1 MQVSDTQ
8 LQVFIDRTTAGDEIA
23 RAALIDHA
31 CDRLLRLTRKMFH
44 THARL
49 RRWEATAD
57 VFQSAMLR
65 LHTVLGEVR
74 VESERHFFNLAA
86 VMIRRTLLDL
96 AKHHFGP
103 QGGAANHHTDGIPA
117 DEPGG
122 TVHRASD
129 PAAEPTNLDGWS
141 DFHAQVEKLPDEE
154 REVVNLLYYESL
166 SQEEAARVLGISL
179 RTVKRRWQSARCR
192 LHAALNSEGAS

>member
-1 MQVSDTQ
+1 M
-8 LQVFIDRTTAGDEIA
+8 FIDRATTGDELA
-23 RAALIDHA
+23 RSALIDHA
-31 CDRLLRLTRKMFH
+31 CERLLKLTRKMFH
-44 THARL
+44 QNYAKL
-49 RRWEATAD
+49 RRWEQTDD
-57 VFQSAMLR
+57 VFQNAMLR
-65 LHTVLGEVR
+65 LHTALGEVR
-74 VESERHFFNLAA
+74 VESVRHFFNLAG

-103 QGGAANHHTDGIPA
+103 LGAAANHHTDSIPA

-122 TVHRASD
+122 TVHRTSD
-129 PAAEPTNLDGWS
+129 PAAEPTDLDGWS

-166 SQEEAARVLGISL
+166 PQEEAARVLGVSL

-192 LHAALNSEGAS
+192 LHAALNSEGAP